1 MKKFLL
7 LALVAL
13 LALPVI
19 GAPDDKDDK
28 KEKTIALFGRVRE
41 RITNIDL
48 PKTMVYILGDG
59 DRVLDSCQANKGIRF
74 VSRNVVDTISTFMVT
89 VPRQEAFYMIRFQA
103 PGYKTYEMPY
113 KLEKIGRRENYR
125 DLPPVFLDRAP
136 RQLKEVTVTQSK
148 IKFYS
153 KGDTLVYNADA
164 FQLAEGSMLDALIA
178 QLPGAELNSDG
189 QIKVN
194 GQFVE
199 SLLLNGKEFM
209 DGNNNLMLENIGAYT
224 VKDIQVYEGQTPEA
238 KRTKDIAAEKVL
250 TMDVRLKKEYNMGW
264 IVNAQAGYG
273 TDDRYLGRAFVNW
286 FNATTRV
293 TAIGNVNNLNDNRKP
308 GRGDTWTPDKMPVGT
323 VDTYLGALEYS
334 YESPDEKT
342 DVRGRF
348 DFEQTLDRTSTVT
361 SRTNFLP
368 GSDTYDYNFGDS
380 RRRET
385 RASVSQSQS
394 FEVGSFNL
402 GAFITGNYSNA
413 KSTNSSLSSTFDS
426 EQQGIT
432 PRVLEAIYS
441 DGSPERLDAIINRS
455 SSTIDSRIRLLRG
468 AVNPWVRWKL
478 PKTTDYLSWN
488 GNYYYSNTRQFDW
501 RDYQINYGADPS
513 PAVRQ
518 RQYIN
523 GTPNHK
529 YSIQN
534 ELSYISSTLMGNRG
548 FIQFSYNHL
557 FSDEVKDSRM
567 YRLDRLNDMGQYGI
581 LPGDY
586 DRTFD
591 PANSYNSH
599 LFTNSHRFN
608 LFMNKQW
615 AIDTTALLSLS
626 LRPIFEITHRKL
638 HYWRDNEE
646 YSLSKNSASLTLSSL
661 WSACIE
667 YSFGPIDKNGRKAYR
682 NFFRYSYRLL
692 PTLPEM
698 TDMLPVTDD
707 SDPLNIY
714 KGNPGLKTAWAHK
727 HLIRWHWQHA
737 DKPLSNIFYL
747 GADHATNSLRRGY
760 TYDTST
766 GVRVNRMYNVNGVRR
781 FAITNEFSLQ
791 FGKRKQ
797 FTLSTTTDAA
807 TSRDADMIGINL
819 SAPELTRI
827 TNRLLTQNVKLSWQ
841 IGQQSIGIRGDYT
854 NRHTTSSQ
862 PGFST
867 IDAHHIVAGISGV
880 FILPHG
886 FGISTDFNCYTRR
899 GYGSSDLDTTDPLW
913 NVRLSYS
920 PPRNSRWVFMADGF
934 DLLHK
939 LTNVKYAVTAT
950 GRTVSYTNTI
960 PRYFM
965 ISVQYRLNIQPK
977 KR

>member
-1 MKKFLL
+1 MKKLML

-13 LALPVI
+13 LAVPVI
-19 GAPDDKDDK
+19 GAPDDKDSK
-28 KEKTIALFGRVRE
+28 KEKTITLFGRVRE

-48 PKTMVYILGDG
+48 TQTMVYVLGDD
-59 DRVLDSCQANKGIRF
+59 DRVLDSCRANQGIRF
-74 VSRNVVDTISTFMVT
+74 VSRSVVDTISNFSVN
-89 VPRQEAFYMIRFQA
+89 VPRHDAFYLIRFEA

-113 KLEKIGRRENYR
+113 KLENIGRRENYR

-148 IKFYS
+148 IKFYN

-194 GQFVE
+194 GEFVE

-238 KRTKDIAAEKVL
+238 KRTKDITAEKVL

-264 IVNAQAGYG
+264 LINAQAGYG
-273 TDDRYLGRAFVNW
+273 THDRFLGRAFVNW

-308 GRGDTWTPDKMPVGT
+308 GRGDTWTPDKMPTGT
-323 VDTYLGALEYS
+323 VDTYMGALEYD
-334 YESPDEKT
+334 YESPDEKNS
-342 DVRGRF
+342 VRGKI
-348 DFEQTLDRTSTVT
+348 DFEQSLDKTSTVT

-385 RASVSQSQS
+385 RASIAQSQY
-394 FEVGSFNL
+394 FELGSFAL
-402 GAFITGNYSNA
+402 GAYIDGKYSNT
-413 KSTNSSLSSTFDS
+413 KTTNSSLSSTFGS

-432 PRVLEAIYS
+432 PQVLEAIYS
-441 DGSPERLDAIINRS
+441 DGSPERLEAIINRS
-455 SSTIDSRIRLLRG
+455 NTTIDGRNRNLQGSIH
-468 AVNPWVRWKL
+468 PWVTWKL
-478 PKTTDYLSWN
+478 PKTTDYLRWS
-488 GNYYYSNTRQFDW
+488 GGYSYSSTRQFDW
-501 RDYQINYGADPS
+501 HDYEINYGADPA

-518 RQYIN
+518 RQYID
-523 GTPNHK
+523 GTPNHR
-529 YSIQN
+529 YAIQN
-534 ELSYISSTLMGNRG
+534 GLNYNSSTLMGDMGYFSFGYSHN
-548 FIQFSYNHL
+548 FI
-557 FSDEVKDSRM
+557 DEVKNSHM
-567 YRLDRLNDMGQYGI
+567 FRLDRLNDMGQYGI
-581 LPGDY
+581 LPADY
-586 DRTFD
+586 DQTFD

-608 LFMNKQW
+608 LFLNKRW
-615 AIDTTALLSLS
+615 DIDTIANLSLY
-626 LRPIFEITHRKL
+626 LRPEFEITHRKL
-638 HYWRDNEE
+638 HYWRNNEE
-646 YSLSKNSASLTLSSL
+646 YSLSKNAAALTLSSL

-667 YSFGPIDKNGRKAYR
+667 YSFGRIEKNGRRAYR
-682 NFFRYSYRLL
+682 NFMRYSYRLL

-698 TDMLPVTDD
+698 TDMLPITDD

-714 KGNPGLKTAWAHK
+714 IGNPGLKTAWAHK
-727 HLIRWHWQHA
+727 HLFRWHWQHSE
-737 DKPLSNIFYL
+737 KPLSNIFYL

-766 GVRVNRMYNVNGVRR
+766 GVRINRMYNVSGVRR

-807 TSRDADMIGINL
+807 TSRDADMVGIDL
-819 SAPELTRI
+819 SEPELTRV
-827 TNRLLTQNVKLSWQ
+827 TNRLLTQNVKLNWQ
-841 IGQQSIGIRGDYT
+841 IGKQSISIRGDYT

-867 IDAHHIVAGISGV
+867 IDAHHIIAGISGV
-880 FILPHG
+880 FILPQG

-920 PPRNSRWVFMADGF
+920 PVRNSRWVFMVDGF

-965 ISVQYRLNIQPK
+965 FSVQYRLNIQPK